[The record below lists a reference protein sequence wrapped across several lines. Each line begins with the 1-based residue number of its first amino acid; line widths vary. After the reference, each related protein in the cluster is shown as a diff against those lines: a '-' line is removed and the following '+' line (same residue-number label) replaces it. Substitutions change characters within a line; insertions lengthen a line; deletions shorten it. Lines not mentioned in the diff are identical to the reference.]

1 MKRYGQNDSYVVV
14 TGGSDGIGLEI
25 CHQMADKGFNIC
37 MIARNKEKMQKR
49 LDDIREKTK
58 GNVKVMAVVADF
70 SEMPKI
76 EDYERA
82 LAPIKDIDVAMVF
95 ANAGLMDVGTFS
107 ECSAKRMEQI
117 LHVNTFQPTFVT

>member
-1 MKRYGQNDSYVVV
+1 
-14 TGGSDGIGLEI
+14 
-25 CHQMADKGFNIC
+25 MADKGFNIC

-49 LDDIREKTK
+49 LNEIREKTK

-82 LAPIKDIDVAMVF
+82 LASIKDIDVAMVF

-117 LHVNTFQPTFVT
+117 LHVNTF